1 MIAGLKVNEANQF
14 EVMLEL
20 KKEFL
25 HALRSVAILKSTEE
39 EGHKPC
45 WNINLKCAD
54 HITDSSGIPDDVKE
68 DVNMRVGGLGFEAND
83 FRLVQI
89 FLPTSVKNALQFNL
103 RPKARE

>member
-20 KKEFL
+20 KKEFP

-39 EGHKPC
+39 EGHQPC
-45 WNINLKCAD
+45 WNINLKCTD
-54 HITDSSGIPDDVKE
+54 HIPDSPCIPDDVKD
-68 DVNMRVGGLGFEAND
+68 DVNTKIGGLGFEAHK